1 MKKNIIIAVLTVI
14 AIVALIPTCSS
25 CGGGTGDQDS
35 TVSVPTVP
43 EAGTKQP
50 INLTVFIDLSDRIV
64 KTRDGLR
71 QDEKD
76 LAVLNTIA
84 SYVANKA
91 QGKIKHAKDRM
102 KVLFYPAPLDSDINK
117 RAQTL
122 EVDFGSY
129 TKKDMQKKLQR
140 AHDLAADFNKGLQV
154 IYNNAIKQQN
164 FTGSDIWGFFCSK
177 VNDFCVK
184 DGYRNVLV
192 ILTDG
197 YIYDENH
204 MIQQEGQANFIAKGT
219 LAKGITLMPTGQK
232 VENLEVL
239 VLEVNADPVGDYAKI
254 NSTISEWL
262 TGMGIKTFKIAE
274 TDLPAN
280 TKVLIENFLG
290 K

>member
-1 MKKNIIIAVLTVI
+1 MKKNIIIAVITVI
-14 AIVALIPTCSS
+14 ATIALIPTCSS
-25 CGGGTGDQDS
+25 CGGKTVDQDS
-35 TVSVPTVP
+35 TITKEVSTNR
-43 EAGTKQP
+43 P

-91 QGKIKHAKDRM
+91 QGKIKYAKDCM
-102 KVLFYPAPLDSDINK
+102 KVMFYPAPMDSDINK
-117 RAQTL
+117 RAQAL

-129 TKKDMQKKLQR
+129 AKKDLVDKLQR
-140 AHDLAADFNKGLQV
+140 ADNLVSDFNKGLQV
-154 IYNNAIKQQN
+154 IYNTAIKQQN
-164 FTGSDIWGFFCSK
+164 FTGSDIWGFFNSK

-204 MIQQEGQANFIAKGT
+204 MMQKEGQANYISRTT
-219 LAKGITLMPTGQK
+219 LAQGITLMPTGQQ
-232 VENLEVL
+232 VDNLEVL

-254 NSTISEWL
+254 HSTISEWL
-262 TGMGIKTFKIAE
+262 TSMGIKTHKIAE

>member
-1 MKKNIIIAVLTVI
+1 MKKNIIIAVLATI
-14 AIVALIPTCSS
+14 AIGAIVSTYIPS
-25 CGGGTGDQDS
+25 CTTKCPGGSDSDS
-35 TVSVPTVP
+35 TVQ
-43 EAGTKQP
+43 AGKLP
-50 INLTVFIDLSDRIV
+50 VNLTVFIDLSDRIV

-76 LAVLNTIA
+76 LAILYSIA
-84 SYVANKA
+84 NHVASKA

-102 KVLFYPAPLDSDINK
+102 KVIFYPAPMDSSINK
-117 RAQTL
+117 LAQEL

-129 TKKDMQKKLQR
+129 SRKDMQNKLQR

-164 FTGSDIWGFFCSK
+164 FTGSDIWGFFSSK

-184 DGYRNVLV
+184 NGYRNVLV

-204 MIQQEGQANFIAKGT
+204 MIQQERQANFISKGT
-219 LAKGITLMPTGQK
+219 LAQGITLMPTGQK
-232 VENLEVL
+232 VEDLEVL
-239 VLEVNADPVGDYAKI
+239 VLEVNADPIGDYAKI
-254 NSTISEWL
+254 NSTISQWFD
-262 TGMGIKTFKIAE
+262 GMGIKTHKIAE

-280 TKVLIENFLG
+280 TKVLIDNFLG

>member
-1 MKKNIIIAVLTVI
+1 MKKNIIIVVLTVI
-14 AIVALIPTCSS
+14 AIIALIPTCSS

-35 TVSVPTVP
+35 TISEPSVPEVS
-43 EAGTKQP
+43 AKQP
-50 INLTVFIDLSDRIV
+50 VNLTVFIDLSDRIV

-76 LAVLNTIA
+76 LAILNTIA
-84 SYVANKA
+84 NHVASKA

-102 KVLFYPAPLDSDINK
+102 KVIFYPAPLDSSINK
-117 RAQTL
+117 WAQEL

-129 TKKDMQKKLQR
+129 SKKDMQDKLQR

-154 IYNNAIKQQN
+154 IYNNAIQQHN
-164 FTGSDIWGFFCSK
+164 FTGSDIWGFFSSK

-204 MIQQEGQANFIAKGT
+204 MIQQEGQANFISKGT
-219 LAKGITLMPTGQK
+219 LAQGITLMPIGQK

-254 NSTISEWL
+254 NSIISQWL
-262 TGMGIKTFKIAE
+262 DGMGIKTHKIAE

-280 TKVLIENFLG
+280 TKVLIENFL

>member
-1 MKKNIIIAVLTVI
+1 MKKNIIIAVITVI
-14 AIVALIPTCSS
+14 ATIALIPTCSS
-25 CGGGTGDQDS
+25 CGGETNDQD
-35 TVSVPTVP
+35 TTITKEVS
-43 EAGTKQP
+43 ANQP

-91 QGKIKHAKDRM
+91 QGKIKYAKDCM
-102 KVLFYPAPLDSDINK
+102 KVMFYPAPMDSDINK
-117 RAQTL
+117 RAQEL

-129 TKKDMQKKLQR
+129 AKKDMVDKLQR
-140 AHDLAADFNKGLQV
+140 ADNLVSDFNKGLQV

-164 FTGSDIWGFFCSK
+164 FTGSDIWGFFSSK

-204 MIQQEGQANFIAKGT
+204 MIQQEGQANFISKGT
-219 LAKGITLMPTGQK
+219 LAQSITLMPTGQK

-254 NSTISEWL
+254 NSTISQWL
-262 TGMGIKTFKIAE
+262 DGMGIKTHKIAE